1 MVQCVHPGGDCVK
14 ILSWCHS
21 GSALACRRGALG
33 VLIACTLVGMQQSA
47 VVQAQSAAVDL
58 PDLEVRLAGAREATK
73 TYSQKLK
80 TELAA
85 ALKAGSAKS
94 AIEACRM
101 SAPELNA
108 TVSEETGFE
117 IGRTALRVR
126 NPENV
131 PDTWEIAMLERFSK
145 QLASGA
151 DQKTLEAYDVSVTK
165 EGQKLFRYMRPIMMV
180 ESCLACH
187 GGAVAQDVRSEI
199 ARIYPEDKAVGFNI
213 GDLRGAFTLIQEIE

>member
-1 MVQCVHPGGDCVK
+1 MVQSVHPGGDCVTM
-14 ILSWCHS
+14 LSWLQS
-21 GSALACRRGALG
+21 DSALACRRGALSVLMAFTLAG
-33 VLIACTLVGMQQSA
+33 VQQST

-85 ALKAGSAKS
+85 ALKAGGTKS
-94 AIEACRM
+94 AIEACQV

-108 TVSEETGFE
+108 TVSEESGFE

-151 DQKTLEAYDVSVTK
+151 DHKILEAYDVSVTK
-165 EGQKLFRYMRPIMMV
+165 EGQKLFRYMRPIIMV

-213 GDLRGAFTLIQEIE
+213 GDLRGAFTLVQEVE